1 MRMTKADLSVTFLLV
16 GAGKLAAAGVA
27 SERLFA
33 RVRPY
38 VRRQVVRPR
47 KPPHANATLE
57 RFLSF
62 KKKKEREKNLS

>member
-62 KKKKEREKNLS
+62 KKKKKEKKNLS